1 VAAGSWD
8 EYFGKRTWR
17 VATEVTAVDAVGP
30 QTTVTFSKG
39 RFSID
44 GGVFHSPLSSAR
56 GTRGILLQETAPDGS
71 DIAGSRVAV
80 GVVVYRKARREGA
93 VK

>member
-1 VAAGSWD
+1 MATGSWD

-39 RFSID
+39 RFAID

-56 GTRGILLQETAPDGS
+56 GTRGVLLQETSGGK
-71 DIAGSRVAV
+71 DIEGSRVAV
-80 GVVVYRKARREGA
+80 GIVVFRKARREGA
-93 VK
+93 VQ